1 MPVPADST
9 PPRTPSLF
17 GLRHWLGACFGKSD
31 GASDTLVTADTADP
45 TPVDRRAQMLGLL
58 RRPEGASVA
67 EIVAVTGWQPHSA
80 RAALSGLRKRRVK
93 VERLIGEG
101 RASRYRIMAG
111 AQGNA
116 GEGDP
121 LRQSAPLSQSEA
133 CLIMATS
140 TPDVTSG
147 EEG

>member
-17 GLRHWLGACFGKSD
+17 DLRHWLGACFGRSAGSSD
-31 GASDTLVTADTADP
+31 ALAVVDEAEPAQ
-45 TPVDRRAQMLGLL
+45 VDRREQMLGLL
-58 RRPEGASVA
+58 RRPVGASVA
-67 EIVAVTGWQPHSA
+67 EIVAATGWQPHSA
-80 RAALSGLRKRRVK
+80 RAALSGLRKRGMR

-121 LRQSAPLSQSEA
+121 LRRRPPVSQREA

-147 EEG
+147 EAG